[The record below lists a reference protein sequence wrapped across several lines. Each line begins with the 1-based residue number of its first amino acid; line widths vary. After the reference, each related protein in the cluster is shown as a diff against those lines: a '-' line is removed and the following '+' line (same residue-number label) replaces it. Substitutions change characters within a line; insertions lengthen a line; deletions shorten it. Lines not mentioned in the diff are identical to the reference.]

1 MRASVGTVICQIVIS
16 ESLRQRLLY
25 VSVENLCI
33 NSRLSM
39 PNEFVWVGATGMA
52 GPGIAAT
59 GEPWPS
65 RERGTSDVE
74 LGGVR
79 CVVARRAAATFKYV
93 HFNSRVVQFEH
104 GGPCSSHLT
113 RLLLH

>member
-1 MRASVGTVICQIVIS
+1 MKASVGTVICQIIIS
-16 ESLRQRLLY
+16 ESLIQRLLY
-25 VSVENLCI
+25 VSVEYLCI

-39 PNEFVWVGATGMA
+39 PKEFVWADAGTGIVVVTA

-65 RERGTSDVE
+65 RERGTSDAE

-79 CVVARRAAATFKYV
+79 CVVTRRAAATFK
-93 HFNSRVVQFEH
+93 
-104 GGPCSSHLT
+104 
-113 RLLLH
+113 

>member
-1 MRASVGTVICQIVIS
+1 
-16 ESLRQRLLY
+16 
-25 VSVENLCI
+25 
-33 NSRLSM
+33 M
-39 PNEFVWVGATGMA
+39 PNEFVWAGATGTA
-52 GPGIAAT
+52 GPGIAVT

-65 RERGTSDVE
+65 RERGMSDVE

-79 CVVARRAAATFKYV
+79 CVPRRAATFKYV

-104 GGPCSSHLT
+104 GGPFSSHLT